1 MIKKDRMLI
10 KFSLY
15 GFLKNLRFFDPFIIL
30 IFRAGG
36 LSFLQIGFLYS
47 IRDVATNILEIP
59 TGVYAD
65 VLGRRHSLVLA
76 FSAYILSFVI
86 FYFFSSFLILAA
98 GMIFFACGEAFRSG
112 THKALI
118 MEYLDLNQMSQL
130 KVSYY
135 GRTRSASQLGSALN
149 ALIAAGMIFITG
161 DYKLMFLIS
170 TIPYTLDLFN
180 VATYPRE
187 LDGNLIEREKGAV
200 AARFRTTFRDFKG
213 MFTDRQVMRAIFNSS
228 SFNAVFKSSKDY
240 LQPILAAFALSVPL
254 WSQMEDM
261 RREAIMVGLVYFGLY
276 LLTSYASRRA
286 GRFSDRFKDLAQAV
300 NLSFLAGAVL
310 LLLAGAASWS
320 GAGSLSITAFIALY
334 FLYNLRKPVNVGLI
348 GDKLATRVMASGLSV
363 ESQFTTL
370 IMAAVAPLLG
380 FLADAYQVG
389 AGLSAVGAG
398 MFVVFF
404 LVRVE

>member
-1 MIKKDRMLI
+1 MLI

-47 IRDVATNILEIP
+47 IRDVTINVLEIP

-65 VLGRRHSLVLA
+65 ARGRRHSLVLA

-86 FYFFSSFLILAA
+86 FYFFNSFLILAA

-118 MEYLDLNQMSQL
+118 MEYLDLNQMSKL
-130 KVSYY
+130 KVAYY

-149 ALIAAGMIFITG
+149 ALIAAGLIFFTG
-161 DYKLMFLIS
+161 NYKLMFLIS

-200 AARFRTTFRDFKG
+200 AARFRAIFRDFKG
-213 MFTDRQVMRAIFNSS
+213 MFTDGQVMRVILNSS

-240 LQPILAAFALSVPL
+240 LQPILAAFAFSVPL
-254 WSQMEDM
+254 WLRMEDM
-261 RREAIMVGLVYFGLY
+261 RREALIIGLVYFGLY
-276 LLTSYASRRA
+276 LLTSYASRQA
-286 GRFSDRFKDLAQAV
+286 GRFSGLFKDLAQAV

-310 LLLAGAASWS
+310 LLFAGAASWY
-320 GAGSLSITAFIALY
+320 GVGLLSITAFIAIY
-334 FLYNLRKPVNVGLI
+334 ILYNLRKPVNVGLI
-348 GDKLATRVMASGLSV
+348 GNKLATRVMASGFSV

-370 IMAAVAPLLG
+370 IMAAIAPLLG
-380 FLADAYQVG
+380 FLADIFSVG
-389 AGLSAVGAG
+389 VGLSAIGAG
-398 MFVVFF
+398 MFVVYF
-404 LVRVE
+404 LVQVK

>member
-1 MIKKDRMLI
+1 MLI

-47 IRDVATNILEIP
+47 IRDVTTNVLEIP

-65 VLGRRHSLVLA
+65 ALGRRHSLVFA

-86 FYFFSSFLILAA
+86 FYFFNSFLILAA

-118 MEYLDLNQMSQL
+118 MEYLDLNQMSKL
-130 KVSYY
+130 KVAYY

-149 ALIAAGMIFITG
+149 ALIAAGLIFFTG

-200 AARFRTTFRDFKG
+200 AAHFRATFREFKG
-213 MFTDRQVMRAIFNSS
+213 MFTDGQVMRAILNSS

-254 WSQMEDM
+254 WMQMEDM
-261 RREAIMVGLVYFGLY
+261 RREAVIIGLVYFGLY
-276 LLTSYASRRA
+276 LFTSYASRRA
-286 GRFSDRFKDLAQAV
+286 GRFSGRFKDLAQAV
-300 NLSFLAGAVL
+300 NLSFLVGAVL
-310 LLLAGAASWS
+310 LLFAGAASWY
-320 GAGSLSITAFIALY
+320 GAGLLSITAFIAIYL
-334 FLYNLRKPVNVGLI
+334 LYNLRKPVNVGLI

-380 FLADAYQVG
+380 FLADAYNVG

-398 MFVVFF
+398 MFVIFF